1 MRSPSAPTNPSLPPP
16 TLAGPVARY
25 QRVSPARYGSDA
37 YVLSLGADS
46 AFVIVFA
53 DASSSGEWSGR
64 YARTDS
70 VLVFHY
76 NAWSAAGEL
85 GARGTL
91 RGDTL
96 LLRYNL
102 VMQLTDFEDGVYV
115 RSRGAPRA
123 GET

>member
-1 MRSPSAPTNPSLPPP
+1 VRF
-16 TLAGPVARY
+16 

-46 AFVIVFA
+46 AFVVVFA
-53 DASSSGEWSGR
+53 DGSSSGGWSGR
-64 YARTDS
+64 YERADS
-70 VLVFHY
+70 VIVFHY

-96 LLRYNL
+96 LVRYNDI
-102 VMQLTDFEDGVYV
+102 MQLTDFEDGVYV
-115 RSRGAPRA
+115 RAP
-123 GET
+123 GTP

>member
-1 MRSPSAPTNPSLPPP
+1 
-16 TLAGPVARY
+16 VRY

-53 DASSSGEWSGR
+53 DGSRHGGWSGR

-70 VLVFHY
+70 VIFFRY
-76 NAWSAAGEL
+76 NAWSTAGAL
-85 GARGTL
+85 DARGTL

-96 LLRYNL
+96 LVQYNT

-115 RSRGAPRA
+115 RAP
-123 GET
+123 GTP